1 MDFVQVVQVKVEFL
15 LLINS
20 RVKIYEYICNNI
32 HREVKVLSN
41 TQYEIQE
48 TFLKR
53 ENKHF
58 QKKEKTLTFL
68 TK

>member
-32 HREVKVLSN
+32 HRGVKVLSN